1 VENILFQNLAII
13 LFVRQ
18 TGLLQARV
26 KQVIASLRECA
37 EELVDLIERRLIITI
52 TIIVKGSRI
61 ELDLGHRSLVI
72 LLNMRLQRRKR
83 QLKRREERMRLQLPK
98 FKLL

>member
-1 VENILFQNLAII
+1 VVNILFQNLAII

-26 KQVIASLRECA
+26 KQDIASLRECA